1 MFSCIKQL
9 IIMASKIIKETFTV
23 SCWLTVGVMIG
34 YWFYKYEF
42 EDRDIGIVD
51 YVPLEDANDIELPI
65 ATICL
70 LDPFLDS
77 KLKETD
83 PTINSTIYV
92 DYLAGTTFREELHRI
107 DYDKVTLNISHYF
120 ENAAEVWNP
129 EFDVNRSG
137 LLRSQQDY
145 LFSGFISRAKHMK
158 CFSLKVDFPDNRNIQ
173 EIELSFDRQRLLSD
187 WKNSLNQESEF
198 CLKPHYP
205 GQFFLGPKPQCWPWM
220 LVKDLKNIRI
230 KIEELEIIRRR
241 NTRNKACEDNSNAYD
256 KMVIKRHLYLHNC
269 RHPSLSM
276 FDSFPVCDSAR
287 KILESKMTYGR
298 ARSISVKK
306 PCRRISTIRYT
317 LPNNELIPYSGIIK
331 NTIIGENTS
340 FKIRMEYPDEI
351 KTISQ
356 VKEVD
361 IHSLIGNIGGYFGLF
376 LGNGDITK

>member
-1 MFSCIKQL
+1 
-9 IIMASKIIKETFTV
+9 MASKIIQGTYTV

-70 LDPFLDS
+70 VDPFSDRR
-77 KLKETD
+77 LKETD
-83 PTINSTIYV
+83 SSINSTIYV
-92 DYLAGTTFREELHRI
+92 DYLAGNILREELHHI
-107 DYDKVTLNISHYF
+107 DYNKVTLNISHYF
-120 ENAAEVWNP
+120 VQAAEVWNP
-129 EFDVNRSG
+129 EIDANRSC
-137 LLRSQQDY
+137 LLLSQQKY
-145 LFSGFISRAKHMK
+145 FFSGFISRAKHMK
-158 CFSLKVDFPDNRNIQ
+158 CFSIKIEFPDNRNIQ
-173 EIELSFDRQRLLSD
+173 EIELTFDRKRLLSD
-187 WKNSLNQESEF
+187 WKNSLNPESKF

-220 LVKDLKNIRI
+220 VIKNLRNIRI
-230 KIEELEIIRRR
+230 KIEELEIINRR
-241 NTRNKACEDNSNAYD
+241 NTRNKACEDNSNVYD
-256 KMVIKRHLYLHNC
+256 EMVMKHHIYIHNC
-269 RHPSLSM
+269 RNPSLSM
-276 FDSFPVCDSAR
+276 FDSYPVCDSAT
-287 KILESKMTYGR
+287 KIFASKMTYGR

-317 LPNNELIPYSGIIK
+317 LPNNEMIPYSGIIK
-331 NTIIGENTS
+331 DSMIGENTS
-340 FKIRMEYPDEI
+340 FKMRMEYPDEI

-376 LGNGDITK
+376 LGDLNILS